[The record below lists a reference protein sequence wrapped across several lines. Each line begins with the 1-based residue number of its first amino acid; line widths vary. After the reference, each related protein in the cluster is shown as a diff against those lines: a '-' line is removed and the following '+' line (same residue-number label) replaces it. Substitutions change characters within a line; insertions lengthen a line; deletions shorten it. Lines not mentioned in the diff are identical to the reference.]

1 MSVFSKV
8 ADFLSDGIGSKVVD
22 AVIDYFPPSMSAPE
36 KAKLSLV
43 IQQQTDN
50 QANIAAKLVIEAQ
63 AEFNKRLNEHEGT
76 AKDLRAI
83 PYLGAL
89 IIFAR
94 GCQRPLWG
102 FATLVM
108 DYNIFSSHWTLVPGT
123 QESAFWL
130 INFLVLGFLF
140 GERALKNVMPF
151 IMQFMQLKT
160 GTKSL

>member
-8 ADFLSDGIGSKVVD
+8 ADFLSGGIGSKVVD
-22 AVIDYFPPSMSAPE
+22 AVIDYFPPSMSEQE
-36 KAKLSLV
+36 KAKLSLA

-50 QANIAAKLVIEAQ
+50 QANIAAKLAIEEQTA
-63 AEFNKRLNEHEGT
+63 FNKRISDHEGT
-76 AKDLRAI
+76 AQDLRAI

-102 FATLVM
+102 FSTLIM
-108 DYNIFSSHWTLVPGT
+108 DYNIFSGHWTLVEGS

-140 GERALKNVMPF
+140 GERAVKNVMPF
-151 IMQFMQLKT
+151 ILQFMQMKT
-160 GTKSL
+160 GMK

>member
-8 ADFLSDGIGSKVVD
+8 TDFLSGGIGSKVVD
-22 AVIDYFPPSMSAPE
+22 AVIDYFPPSMSEQE
-36 KAKLSLV
+36 KAKLSLA

-50 QANIAAKLVIEAQ
+50 QANIAAKLAIEEQ
-63 AEFNKRLNEHEGT
+63 ATFNKRLNEHEGT

-102 FATLVM
+102 FATLIM
-108 DYNIFSSHWTLVPGT
+108 DHNIFSSQWTLVPGA

-140 GERALKNVMPF
+140 GERAVKNVMPV
-151 IMQFMQLKT
+151 ILQFMQMKT
-160 GTKSL
+160 GMNK